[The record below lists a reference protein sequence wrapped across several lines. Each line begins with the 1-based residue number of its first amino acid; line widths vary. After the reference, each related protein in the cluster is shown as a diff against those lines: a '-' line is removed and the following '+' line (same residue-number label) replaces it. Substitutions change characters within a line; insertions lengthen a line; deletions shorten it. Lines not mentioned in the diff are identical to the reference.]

1 MMMHSPRPSPA
12 AARPETHRVG
22 AEESAQL
29 AAIHADAFPPTERWS
44 GDVFGL
50 QIALP
55 NVIALTDRAD
65 GLVLIRTVADEAE
78 ILTLA
83 VRSTARRR
91 RLGSALLQEAIVQA
105 AAAAANVMFLE
116 VSIKNTAA
124 LALYGGLGFR
134 RVGLRPR
141 YYSDGTDAALM
152 RLDLAGAE
160 SKS

>member
-1 MMMHSPRPSPA
+1 MTMPTPGPSLA
-12 AARPETHRVG
+12 AARPAIHRVG
-22 AEESAQL
+22 IEASAHL

-44 GDVFGL
+44 CDVFAL

-65 GLVLIRTVADEAE
+65 GLVLVRTVADEAE

-105 AAAAANVMFLE
+105 AAAAASVMFLE

-124 LALYGGLGFR
+124 LALYGQLGFR